1 MKGKG
6 YLFEVAAIGYLRND
20 EGDIIDTDILYPI
33 TSILSKDY
41 ESAKFELIRK
51 ISDKDIEK
59 YGSENIE
66 LIVRSFNN
74 PVRINN
80 TPSWIAHNSS
90 GASITGY
97 ATTTGLCSGTSNVY
111 IDNGNST
118 KITL

>member
-6 YLFEVAAIGYLRND
+6 YLFEIAAIGYLRND
-20 EGDIIDTDILYPI
+20 EGDVTETNIIYPI
-33 TSILSKDY
+33 TTILAKDF

-51 ISDKDIEK
+51 LSDKTIEE
-59 YGSENIE
+59 YGSDNIE

-74 PVRINN
+74 TVRFGN
-80 TPSWIAHNSS
+80 TPSWATN
-90 GASITGY
+90 GTTITGY
-97 ATTTGLCSGTSNVY
+97 ATTNGLCSSTSNVY

>member
-6 YLFEVAAIGYLRND
+6 YLFEIAAIGYLRND

-33 TSILSKDY
+33 TSILSKDW

-59 YGSENIE
+59 YGSDNIE

-80 TPSWIAHNSS
+80 IPSLTS
-90 GASITGY
+90 GTTITGY
-97 ATTTGLCSGTSNVY
+97 ATTTGLCGGTSNVY
-111 IDNGNST
+111 IDNANST
-118 KITL
+118 KITF

>member
-20 EGDIIDTDILYPI
+20 AGDIIETNILYPI
-33 TSILSKDY
+33 QNILAKDY
-41 ESAKFELIRK
+41 ESAKFELTRRV
-51 ISDKDIEK
+51 SDDVVEK

-66 LIVRSFNN
+66 LFVRSFNN
-74 PVRINN
+74 TVRFSN
-80 TPSWIAHNSS
+80 TPSWATN
-90 GASITGY
+90 GTTITGY

-118 KITL
+118 KITF